1 MLPVLLGGSRR
12 GEPVYT
18 VPASW
23 YSGCKSLLG
32 TAGSFWGRELNLFR
46 ATVPSPNRNIEMRT
60 VKYIEIPRK

>member
-1 MLPVLLGGSRR
+1 M
-12 GEPVYT
+12 YT

-46 ATVPSPNRNIEMRT
+46 ATVPSPNRNIETRT